1 MLRANQREEAMYTFN
16 TTRVKA
22 GRSMP
27 TPSQDAIENSLNLR
41 QVGLEDAARYG
52 GSVTRS
58 ALGLLDLVG
67 DRKYTVVDTKVH
79 FLMPGMCP
87 AIPGWHTDGV
97 PRGVDL
103 DPSGND
109 APVLDAIFDGT
120 QTAPRY
126 HLLVT
131 GTLCPTRFLLPP
143 ASFTHGELVGD
154 NPSDLY
160 ANMTRS
166 VNNTGYPDK
175 FFLDTED
182 SRMYQWD
189 WHNIHT
195 AQTAT
200 ARGWRYLI
208 RVTETDYIKPRT
220 NPADFIR
227 TQNNVY
233 TPIEFGW

>member
-1 MLRANQREEAMYTFN
+1 MFTFN
-16 TTRVKA
+16 TTEPII
-22 GRSMP
+22 GQSMP
-27 TPSQDAIENSLNLR
+27 TPSQDAIENTLNLR
-41 QVGLEDAARYG
+41 QVTLEDAARYG

-58 ALGLLDLVG
+58 ALGLLSLHG
-67 DRKYTVVDTKVH
+67 DRKNVIVDTKVH

-87 AIPGWHTDGV
+87 SIPGWHTDGV

-103 DPSGND
+103 DPDGTEE
-109 APVLDAIFDGT
+109 PVLDAIFDGR
-120 QTAPRY
+120 QSAPRY

-131 GTLCPTRFLLPP
+131 GTFCPTRFILPEIAFP
-143 ASFTHGELVGD
+143 EGELLEGGAR
-154 NPSDLY
+154 NLY
-160 ANMTRS
+160 ANMTRICNE
-166 VNNTGYPDK
+166 VTWHDDE
-175 FFLDTED
+175 FLDTED

-200 ARGWRYLI
+200 ERGWRYLI
-208 RVTETDYIKPRT
+208 RVTETDYIEPRT

>member
-1 MLRANQREEAMYTFN
+1 MYTFN
-16 TTRVKA
+16 TTEPKA
-22 GRSMP
+22 GKSMP
-27 TPSQDAIENSLNLR
+27 TPSQDAIENTLNLR
-41 QVGLEDAARYG
+41 QVTLEDAARYG

-58 ALGLLDLVG
+58 ALGLLELHG
-67 DRKYTVVDTKVH
+67 DRKHVIVDTKVH

-87 AIPGWHTDGV
+87 SIPGWHTDGV

-103 DPSGND
+103 NPGGGDD
-109 APVLDAIFDGT
+109 PVLDAIFDGT
-120 QTAPRY
+120 QTVPRY

-131 GTLCPTRFLLPP
+131 GTLCPTRFILPEVAFPEEELLD
-143 ASFTHGELVGD
+143 GG
-154 NPSDLY
+154 PSSLY
-160 ANMTRS
+160 ANMTRMLNE
-166 VNNTGYPDK
+166 VEWYEDET
-175 FFLDTED
+175 LDTED

-195 AQTAT
+195 AQVAT

-208 RVTETDYIKPRT
+208 RVTETDYIEPRT

-233 TPIEFGW
+233 TPLEFGW